1 MDARAE
7 VRVEAD
13 EPVVVTR
20 LGPGRHPPF
29 PGWIQN
35 FSRRGMG
42 LRIAQP
48 LALSTP
54 LKVEWGRMMV
64 LGEVSHC
71 SRSGTNYLVGLEL
84 AHTIFDTEE
93 LARLANRL
101 LEEGSASGDTAD
113 AADRRALVSK

>member
-7 VRVEAD
+7 LRVEAD
-13 EPVVVTR
+13 ELVAVTR
-20 LGPGRHPPF
+20 LGPGIHSPF

-42 LRIAQP
+42 LRIGQP
-48 LALSTP
+48 VALSTP

-71 SRSGTNYLVGLEL
+71 SALECGYLVGLEL

-101 LEEGSASGDTAD
+101 LEEESAAGGNVD
-113 AADRRALVSK
+113 AGTKMFRR